1 MLLSLIECWVT
12 TQLINV
18 IFPWMQCFVPHPLG
32 LIWLLAN
39 LILEY
44 NRFVS
49 IEQRQCCTVYEILR
63 PVELK

>member
-18 IFPWMQCFVPHPLG
+18 IFPWMQCFVPHPFG

-49 IEQRQCCTVYEILR
+49 IEQRQCCTVYETLR
-63 PVELK
+63 LVELK